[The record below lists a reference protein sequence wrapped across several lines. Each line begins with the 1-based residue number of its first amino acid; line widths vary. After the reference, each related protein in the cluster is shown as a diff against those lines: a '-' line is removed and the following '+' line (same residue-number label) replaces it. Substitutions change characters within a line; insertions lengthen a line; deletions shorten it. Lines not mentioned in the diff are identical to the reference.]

1 MKKKVFLE
9 RLKMYGLSC
18 CISYTIASLI
28 LSALNINSSL
38 MEKDVWLAN
47 LQLFAVCLVIA
58 VLMLITD
65 TIRDPEE
72 PTSQVTPGY
81 FLIGILDVA
90 VPVLGMG
97 GFLFG
102 WFDVISTQVIYP
114 ICILLIVYFAVFAIF
129 YINKRN
135 TEKELN
141 RRINQR
147 KEELKND
154 KQDN

>member
-1 MKKKVFLE
+1 MKKDVFLK
-9 RLKMYGLSC
+9 RLKIYGISC

-28 LSALNINSSL
+28 LSVLNIGSTL
-38 MEKDVWLAN
+38 MSDVWLAN
-47 LQLFAVCLVIA
+47 VQLLLVCIVIA

-90 VPVLGMG
+90 VPVIGMG
-97 GFLFG
+97 GLLFK
-102 WFDVISTQVIYP
+102 WFDVFTLQIIYP
-114 ICILLIVYFAVFAIF
+114 ICILLVVYFAVFAIF
-129 YINKRN
+129 YINKKI

-141 RRINQR
+141 RRISKR
-147 KEELKND
+147 KEVLKND